1 MMPALSSTNREFA
14 KMSKYIV
21 DGLSCFDP
29 LDTYGEIIFMVKRL
43 VGVPGYYYLE
53 SEVPQNFNRNDL
65 VLYQLSYVDRFFI
78 WLSVITRQFMLKFFV
93 IRWFFNTF
101 VKLFEFIMQNFPIIA
116 FFKFGLKDS
125 YVTDKW
131 N

>member
-14 KMSKYIV
+14 EMSKYIV

-53 SEVPQNFNRNDL
+53 SEIPENFNRNDL
-65 VLYQLSYVDRFFI
+65 VFYQLSYVDRFFI
-78 WLSVITRQFMLKFFV
+78 WLSVMIRQFMLKFFV
-93 IRWFFNTF
+93 IRWASNL
-101 VKLFEFIMQNFPIIA
+101 VVMLCEHIINLLPVIA
-116 FFKFGLKDS
+116 FFKFGMKDS